1 MVKWPLSVAKPLD
14 PIRSAGRL
22 LGLVGHLLRGL
33 WILRT
38 RFQRQDAAVQRL
50 LVQQWSA
57 QALRIMGV
65 RLQVLGQEPPGAM
78 LLVANHMSWLDIIVM
93 NAACPSRFVSKAD
106 VKHWPMVGTLVEAS
120 GTLFIERENRR
131 DALRVVHHMAE
142 CLRQGDRLAVFPEG
156 TTGDGSQLLPFHA
169 NLLQAALVT
178 DSPVCPVGLRYA
190 RVDGLEEE
198 RVNLHEAPLGPHT
211 MHPAPLYINDDT
223 LVQSIWRTVRAT
235 DLCAVVRWGEPDTAL
250 GRDRRTW
257 AQDLREQVAQLAG
270 LNLN

>member
-1 MVKWPLSVAKPLD
+1 MSFARVSPVVAAWRLS
-14 PIRSAGRL
+14 R
-22 LGLVGHLLRGL
+22 LVGHLMRGL

-38 RFQRQDAAVQRL
+38 RFARADAPGQRMM
-50 LVQQWSA
+50 VQQWSA

-65 RLQVLGQEPPGAM
+65 RLQVLGQEPTGAM

-131 DALRVVHHMAE
+131 DALRVVHHMAD

-169 NLLQAALVT
+169 NLLQAALVN
-178 DSPVCPVGLRYA
+178 DSAVCPVGLRYA
-190 RVDGLEEE
+190 RFEPIDDE
-198 RVNLHEAPLGPHT
+198 RVTINETPIGSSS

-223 LVQSIWRTVRAT
+223 LVQSIWRTVRAA

-257 AQDLREQVAQLAG
+257 AQDLREQVAELAG